1 MSTPKSFPGPRQPA
15 SPFRAISLSSKDGSP
30 RAASLARLA
39 QSPRTASP
47 RRSEPG
53 TPDPSSSSAHQQI
66 PYDFRKIDPST
77 TGSYGSLGS
86 RRPGPSALS
95 KQDWTLQ
102 KLEDPKIIRKH
113 LVSGLDRATSSQAS
127 TPPRASH
134 VDAETSKAVADD
146 DDDDSSS
153 EEFSSLQLQGG
164 DITRQV
170 YRFAEQSS
178 RRSSGHGRSRSH
190 SHPPPWREDAEVTE
204 TVQDIMVPGGF
215 RRNFIQRA
223 YTQPIT
229 GEELRP
235 TFLTRN
241 FLHFLTLYGHF
252 AGEDLEEW
260 EDAVMSGSLLV
271 SLMPSEC

>member
-1 MSTPKSFPGPRQPA
+1 MSTPKSFTGRRRPA
-15 SPFRAISLSSKDGSP
+15 SPFQTISLSNRDSSP

-39 QSPRTASP
+39 QTPTPASP

-53 TPDPSSSSAHQQI
+53 TPEPSSSHQQP

-77 TGSYGSLGS
+77 AGSYGSIGS

-95 KQDWTLQ
+95 RQDWTPQ
-102 KLEDPKIIRKH
+102 NLEDPEIIRKH
-113 LVSGLDRATSSQAS
+113 LVSGFDRATTGSQPS
-127 TPPRASH
+127 TPPPRTSSI
-134 VDAETSKAVADD
+134 DTETSKAVAATGDNTPF
-146 DDDDSSS
+146 S

-170 YRFAEQSS
+170 YRYAEQSG
-178 RRSSGHGRSRSH
+178 RRSSAHGRSRSF
-190 SHPPPWREDAEVTE
+190 SYPPPRREDGEAGE

-223 YTQPIT
+223 YTQPVT
-229 GEELRP
+229 GDEIRP
-235 TFLTRN
+235 TFVTRN

-260 EDAVMSGSLLV
+260 EDAVMSGTLCR
-271 SLMPSEC
+271 E